1 MSILAWGWMVLLGI
15 AGAEEVPGLE
25 AAPAGPAPSAT
36 VLKERVHSLTTR
48 LRCPVCQGL
57 NVAESRS
64 EAAMAMQARIRELV
78 TLGYSEAQVISYFT
92 DRYGDWVLLE
102 PPREGMNW
110 LLWLG
115 PVVLLGGG
123 LLAVGR
129 GLSKRQRPALSPPK
143 TEDSNP
149 YLAQLLAEVEGEE
162 S

>member
-1 MSILAWGWMVLLGI
+1 MSLLAWGWMVFLGL

-25 AAPAGPAPSAT
+25 APPAGPVPSAA
-36 VLKERVHSLTTR
+36 VQKERVHSLTTR

-64 EAAMAMQARIRELV
+64 EAAVAMQARIRELV
-78 TLGYSEAQVISYFT
+78 ILGYSEAQVIAYFT
-92 DRYGDWVLLE
+92 DRYGDWVLLD

-123 LLAVGR
+123 LLSVGR
-129 GLSKRQRPALSPPK
+129 VLSKRQVPEPSPPK
-143 TEDSNP
+143 TEESNP
-149 YLAQLLAEVEGEE
+149 YLAQLLAEVEGED

>member
-1 MSILAWGWMVLLGI
+1 MVLLGV

-25 AAPAGPAPSAT
+25 AAPAEPVPSAM
-36 VLKERVHSLTTR
+36 VLKKRVYSLTTR

-64 EAAMAMQARIRELV
+64 EAAVAMQARIGELV
-78 TLGYSEAQVISYFT
+78 SLGYSEDQVIAYFT

-123 LLAVGR
+123 LLSVGR
-129 GLSKRQRPALSPPK
+129 VLSRRHPPESAPPK
-143 TEDSNP
+143 TEEQSP
-149 YLAQLLAEVEGEE
+149 YLEQLLAEVEGKD

>member
-1 MSILAWGWMVLLGI
+1 MVLLGI
-15 AGAEEVPGLE
+15 TGAEEVPGLE
-25 AAPAGPAPSAT
+25 DSPAGPVPSAT
-36 VLKERVHSLTTR
+36 VQKERVHTLTTH

-64 EAAMAMQARIRELV
+64 EAAVAMQARIRELV
-78 TLGYSEAQVISYFT
+78 SLGYSEEQVIAYFT

-102 PPREGMNW
+102 PPREGLNW

-123 LLAVGR
+123 LLSVGR
-129 GLSKRQRPALSPPK
+129 VLSKRQPPEPSPPTPK
-143 TEDSNP
+143 DSNP
-149 YLAQLLAEVEGEE
+149 YLAQLLAEVDGED

>member
-1 MSILAWGWMVLLGI
+1 MSLLAWSWLALLGL

-25 AAPAGPAPSAT
+25 AVPAGPAPSAV

-64 EAAMAMQARIRELV
+64 EAAVAMQARIQELV
-78 TLGYSEAQVISYFT
+78 SLGYSEAQVIAYFT
-92 DRYGDWVLLE
+92 DRYGDWVLLA

-123 LLAVGR
+123 LWSVGR
-129 GLSKRQRPALSPPK
+129 VLSKRSSPTSSPPRS
-143 TEDSNP
+143 EEPSP
-149 YLAQLLAEVEGEE
+149 YLEQLLAEVEGEDT
-162 S
+162 